1 MVLDT
6 TLEAADDSDP
16 VVADDLDLDGHG
28 PALVTRL
35 FLSRRD
41 GVRITQLA
49 GAIKDAAT
57 ADLEAEEADRQWQ
70 EWVDAHGDLWVPKTY
85 ATRRYS

>member
-16 VVADDLDLDGHG
+16 VVAGDLDLEGHG

-41 GVRITQLA
+41 GVRIARETGCIRPAA
-49 GAIKDAAT
+49 G
-57 ADLEAEEADRQWQ
+57 
-70 EWVDAHGDLWVPKTY
+70 
-85 ATRRYS
+85 